1 MGEFLGGTSRHN
13 QRTEKLLTTTPHKLK
28 SH

>member
-13 QRTEKLLTTTPHKLK
+13 QRTEKLLTTTPDTQA
-28 SH
+28 